1 MYVESLQRLLAQQ
14 LPEAAIR
21 RIEGGASAQEACAI
35 LEEAGYL
42 DLLLAEEAQGPGLEL
57 EQVSELF
64 RLLGRMGIPLP
75 LAATWLARRMLPRDA
90 CPSGLIAAVSGHIDA
105 QGRINCPRVPG
116 GALAGHVLV
125 AVEGELL
132 LVTTASAV
140 IHETVGDP
148 RALAARLAWRQD
160 DVVWRQDH
168 GAAVLQAWL
177 PAATAAQMAGG
188 LEMVLELSL
197 THCNQRHQFGK
208 SIAQFQAVQ
217 HQLSVMAEHVLA
229 ASLSA
234 ELAFGSA
241 SSDPAWLQAAI
252 AKARASEASVL
263 VCATAHAVHGA
274 IGMTD
279 EYALGLYTRRLREW
293 RMDHGSE
300 SHWHAAIGSHVLADS
315 RSVAEVVIGL

>member
-1 MYVESLQRLLAQQ
+1 MYVDSLQRLLTEL
-14 LPEAAIR
+14 LPEATIR
-21 RIEGGASAQEACAI
+21 GIEAGASAHQVCAV

-42 DLLLAEEAQGPGLEL
+42 DLLLPEEAHGPGLEL
-57 EQVSELF
+57 GQTGDLF
-64 RLLGRMGIPLP
+64 RLLGRMCIPLP
-75 LAATWLARRMLPRDA
+75 LAGSWLAHRILPRNA
-90 CPSGLIAAVSGHIDA
+90 CPPGLIAAAAGYTDG

-125 AVEGELL
+125 AAGGQLL
-132 LVTTASAV
+132 LVTTASALAR
-140 IHETVGDP
+140 EAVGDP
-148 RALAARLAWRQD
+148 RGLATRYAWHQD

-168 GAAVLQAWL
+168 GASVLQAWL
-177 PAATAAQMAGG
+177 PAAAAAQMAGA
-188 LEMVLELSL
+188 LEVVLDLSL

-234 ELAFGSA
+234 ELSFGSTQ
-241 SSDPAWLQAAI
+241 SDPAWLQAAI
-252 AKARASEASVL
+252 AKARASEASIL
-263 VCATAHAVHGA
+263 VCATAHALHGA

-279 EYALGLYTRRLREW
+279 EYALGLYTRRLQEW
-293 RMDHGSE
+293 RMDHGNE

-315 RSVAEVVIGL
+315 RSVADIVIGL